1 MKTAF
6 HFGEPVKRP
15 PALHDHLRDDLALDQ
30 AHRQGAEVTA
40 VSGPGEI
47 VSNDVAVTFRDLD
60 RLLITYSLPRPPQY
74 GRSTYLYHIP
84 IPYTRRV
91 QQDVIPR
98 HTHDA
103 LYALLAGLDG
113 DGVHD
118 AIADADA
125 AAAAVGSVC
134 YEPLVPRLEG
144 GEHGGPPPVPRAVPV
159 CHEHVAE
166 SHCLDCVEEYPEGVT
181 YEG

>member
-47 VSNDVAVTFRDLD
+47 VSNDVAVTFRD
-60 RLLITYSLPRPPQY
+60 
-74 GRSTYLYHIP
+74 LYHIP